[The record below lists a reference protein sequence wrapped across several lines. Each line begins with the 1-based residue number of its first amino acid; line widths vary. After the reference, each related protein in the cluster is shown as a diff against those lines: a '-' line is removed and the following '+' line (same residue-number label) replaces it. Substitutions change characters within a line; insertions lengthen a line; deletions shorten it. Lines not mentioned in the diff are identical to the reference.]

1 MKKLFLLVFMVIMT
15 TAAFGQEK
23 MNLVSGGFE
32 VLKDQTEVKVEL
44 TFEDVLFM
52 KENITETQ
60 YLENRKKQVLDNP
73 KRGEKA
79 WNMWITEWERYKK
92 EEYINYFTKG
102 LNKTYKDILFKKD
115 SSAKYT
121 LLLETKWIFP
131 GWHAGLTMMTAEI
144 NGTVKLVETNNH
156 SVVLAEVEL
165 NKFDRFVN
173 NDEVVMEYG
182 RIAGA
187 YESAGRYLGKKI
199 KKSLK

>member
-15 TAAFGQEK
+15 NAAFGQEK

-32 VLKDQTEVKVEL
+32 VLKDQTEVNVEL
-44 TFEDVLFM
+44 KFEDVLFM

-102 LNKTYKDILFKKD
+102 LNKTYKEILFKKD

-131 GWHAGLTMMTAEI
+131 GWHAGLTMMTSEI
-144 NGTVKLVETNNH
+144 SGTIKLVETNNH

-173 NDEVVMEYG
+173 NDEIVMEYG

>member
-1 MKKLFLLVFMVIMT
+1 MVIMT

-32 VLKDQTEVKVEL
+32 VLKDQTEVNVEL
-44 TFEDVLFM
+44 KFEDVLFM

-102 LNKTYKDILFKKD
+102 LNKTYKEILFKKD

-144 NGTVKLVETNNH
+144 SGTIKLVETNNH

>member
-1 MKKLFLLVFMVIMT
+1 MKKLFLLVFLVMMT
-15 TAAFGQEK
+15 TAAFGQES

-32 VLKDQTEVKVEL
+32 VLKDQTEVNVEL
-44 TFEDVLFM
+44 KFENVLFM

-79 WNMWITEWERYKK
+79 WNMWISEWERYKN

-144 NGTVKLVETNNH
+144 NSTIKLVETNNH

-173 NDEVVMEYG
+173 NDEIVMEYG

>member
-32 VLKDQTEVKVEL
+32 VLKDQTEVNVEL
-44 TFEDVLFM
+44 KFEDVLFM

-102 LNKTYKDILFKKD
+102 LNKTYKEILFKKD

-144 NGTVKLVETNNH
+144 SGTIKLVETNNH

-173 NDEVVMEYG
+173 NDEIVMEYG